1 MLIIRTTLFFLFIF
15 FLEQQTLSAQN
26 TLRRVAMRGTVTDRK
41 TKELLSGVFVYLK
54 DTKRGVRT
62 DASGQYVLNLDKG
75 VHTICASLAGY
86 RTEEFTIHTDTAKTI
101 PIQLESYIQ
110 ELTEVVVSG
119 RSKDHNVTSTD
130 MGVERMHIEEIRRLP
145 SLMGEVDI
153 LKGIQ
158 LLPGVQMVSEG
169 GSGFSVRGGAPDQ
182 NLILLDNTTVYNA
195 SHLFGFFSVFNNDV
209 IQGLELYK
217 GDPPL
222 KYGGRLSSLL
232 SVDTK
237 SDMPERF
244 QGTGGI
250 GLISTRLM
258 LEGPIGERTSWMVGA
273 RRSYADVFLKL
284 SSDEALNKSAVY
296 FYDMNA
302 KLTHRFSD
310 KDKLELNGY
319 YGKDVFSA
327 KDMGGFDYGNAAA
340 ALSWSHSFTEKFRV
354 KTSANLSDYKYGM
367 KSELGDT
374 EMDWEAGIFDV
385 GLKVD
390 FIQEINRWLHLNY
403 GVSSTYHHFSP
414 GLVTMTGQA
423 DYEVEGNN
431 ALEHGVYLSN
441 EHKIGEKLN
450 LRYGVRLSIFQ
461 NMGSATAYGYDK
473 DYQVTDSTHYG
484 SGHIYHTYVH
494 LEPRVSASF
503 RLGETSSVK
512 ANYAHNVQYLQ
523 LAENSSAGSPISMWF
538 AASPNVKPQTVDM
551 FSAGYFRNFKDN
563 MYETSVEV
571 YYKKL
576 SNVIDFAEH
585 AELMLNKHMEGE
597 IRTGKGQAYGVEF
610 SVKKNSGRLTG
621 FVNYTLSRSER
632 TVPGVNQGK
641 TYLAPYDKTHSI
653 NISANYEISKK
664 WNASALWVYA
674 TGNPTTYPTGR
685 FEINGEYFPIYSGR
699 NEYRK
704 PAYHRLDL
712 SVNYI
717 PRPDSKKRWKG
728 EWNFS
733 LYNAYGR
740 KNAWLIQYDQSDTPT
755 PVAEK
760 TYLFS
765 FVPSVTYNFKF

>member
-1 MLIIRTTLFFLFIF
+1 MLISRIAFFLFFLLFV
-15 FLEQQTLSAQN
+15 QQQFTRAQSAP
-26 TLRRVAMRGTVTDRK
+26 RRVELRGTVTDRQ
-41 TKELLSGVFVYLK
+41 TREPLTGVMVLLKNTSHGA
-54 DTKRGVRT
+54 RT
-62 DASGQYVLNLDKG
+62 DTDGRYSLHMDPG
-75 VHTICASLAGY
+75 VHIVTANLTGY
-86 RTEEFTIHTDTAKTI
+86 TTAEFKVSTDTLKSLDIA
-101 PIQLESYIQ
+101 LESYIQ
-110 ELTEVVVSG
+110 ELTEVVVTG
-119 RSKDHNVTSTD
+119 RSKDHNVSSTD
-130 MGVERMHIEEIRRLP
+130 MGVERMHIEQIRRIPPL
-145 SLMGEVDI
+145 LGEVDI

-209 IQGLELYK
+209 IEGLELYK

-232 SVDTK
+232 SIDTK
-237 SDMPERF
+237 SDLPSRF

-258 LEGPIGERTSWMVGA
+258 MEGPIGERTSWMVGG
-273 RRSYADVFLKL
+273 RRSYADLFLKL
-284 SSDEALNKSAVY
+284 SSDEALRKSSVY

-327 KDMGGFDYGNAAA
+327 DMGGFDYGNAA
-340 ALSWSHSFTEKFRV
+340 LSLNWGHNFSEKFRM
-354 KTSANLSDYKYGM
+354 KTGVHVSDYNYGLS
-367 KSELGDT
+367 SEFGVT
-374 EMDWEAGIFDV
+374 EMDWTAGIFDA

-390 FIQEINRWLHLNY
+390 FMQEINPWINLNY
-403 GVSSTYHHFSP
+403 GISSTYHHFSP
-414 GLVTMTGQA
+414 GLVKMSGQE

-431 ALEHGVYLSN
+431 ALEHGIYLSN
-441 EHKIGEKLN
+441 EHLIANRLN
-450 LRYGVRLSIFQ
+450 LRYGVRVSAFQ
-461 NMGSATAYGYDK
+461 NMGNATAYHYD
-473 DYQVTDSTHYG
+473 QNHEVMDSTRYG
-484 SGHIYHTYVH
+484 SGHIYHTYVN
-494 LEPRVSASF
+494 LEPRISASF
-503 RLGETSSVK
+503 RLNEVSSVK

-538 AASPNVKPQTVDM
+538 PASPNVKPQTVDM
-551 FSAGYFRNFKDN
+551 YSAGYFRNFNNN

-571 YYKKL
+571 YYKHL
-576 SNVIDFAEH
+576 GNVIDFAEH
-585 AELMLNKHMEGE
+585 AELMLNRHMEGE
-597 IRTGKGQAYGVEF
+597 VRTGKGRAYGVEF

-621 FVNYTLSRSER
+621 FLNYTLSRSDR
-632 TVPGVNQGK
+632 TIPEVNEGK
-641 TYLAPYDKTHSI
+641 RYLAPYDKTHSFNI
-653 NISANYEISKK
+653 NANYEINKK
-664 WNASALWVYA
+664 WSASAVWVYA

-704 PAYHRLDL
+704 PDYHRLDL
-712 SVNYI
+712 SVNYV
-717 PRPDSKKRWKG
+717 PNPDSQKRWKG

-733 LYNAYGR
+733 IYNAYGR
-740 KNAWLIQYDQSDTPT
+740 KNAWLIRYDQSDTPV

-760 TYLFS
+760 TYLFGI
-765 FVPSVTYNFKF
+765 VPSVTYNFKF